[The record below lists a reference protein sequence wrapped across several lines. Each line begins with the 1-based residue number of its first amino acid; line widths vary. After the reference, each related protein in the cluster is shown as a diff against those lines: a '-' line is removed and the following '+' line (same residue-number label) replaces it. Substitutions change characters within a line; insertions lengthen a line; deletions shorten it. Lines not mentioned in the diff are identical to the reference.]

1 MLDLLSE
8 HYACCFF
15 VFICVFFFLMIRRP
29 PRSTRTDTLF
39 PYTTLFR
46 SLDQKL
52 GQRGLERAKALAGI
66 FSAYRIG
73 GAARK
78 RAINADQ
85 IGGLRSSRQV
95 GRQVWQRLGI
105 SFGLAD
111 FLRNGVV
118 IIGQADAAHVRRIG
132 FRSEEHT
139 SELQSLMRI
148 SYAVFCL

>member
-1 MLDLLSE
+1 MRISDWSSDVRSSDLPL
-8 HYACCFF
+8 
-15 VFICVFFFLMIRRP
+15 
-29 PRSTRTDTLF
+29 TDGTQG
-39 PYTTLFR
+39 
-46 SLDQKL
+46 LDQKL

-95 GRQVWQRLGI
+95 GRQVWQRPGI

-118 IIGQADAAHVRRIG
+118 IIGDRKSTRLNSSH
-132 FRSEEHT
+132 
-139 SELQSLMRI
+139 
-148 SYAVFCL
+148 